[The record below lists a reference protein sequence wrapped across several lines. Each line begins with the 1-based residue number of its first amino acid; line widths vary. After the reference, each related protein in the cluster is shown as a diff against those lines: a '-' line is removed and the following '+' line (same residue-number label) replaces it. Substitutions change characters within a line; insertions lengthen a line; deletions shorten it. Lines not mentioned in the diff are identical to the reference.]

1 MSEVQYQWGE
11 THGKKYKRGSR
22 LPKAENPAPAA
33 KTPDVPWT
41 WEEDGMTVIRGT
53 ARSAPGCHNVCGI
66 LSYVKDGKLVKVEGD
81 PEDPYNQGRLC
92 SRCLCIPDYVYSPER
107 LQYPMKRAREDRGK
121 DKFERITWDEAYDI
135 IVENFKRIAD
145 TWGVDKIACCQGTG
159 RDIHQVTRVNAS
171 MVRRTRASRT
181 SPATLAICPASPRWL
196 ACLVIRALW
205 TARSSWSTVT
215 TTRAMSFPSIASS
228 GAISPS
234 TPTPTASMVT
244 GSPTS

>member
-171 MVRRTRASRT
+171 M
-181 SPATLAICPASPRWL
+181 
-196 ACLVIRALW
+196 
-205 TARSSWSTVT
+205 
-215 TTRAMSFPSIASS
+215 
-228 GAISPS
+228 
-234 TPTPTASMVT
+234 
-244 GSPTS
+244 GSPNEGVP